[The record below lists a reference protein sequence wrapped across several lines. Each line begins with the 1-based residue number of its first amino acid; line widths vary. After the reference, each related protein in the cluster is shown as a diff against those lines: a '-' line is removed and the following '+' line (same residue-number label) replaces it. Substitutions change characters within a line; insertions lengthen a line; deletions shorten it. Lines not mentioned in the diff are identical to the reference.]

1 MRGLRHKHRA
11 QRTRQSPSNDSQR
24 KDRPSRTPG
33 PQHTEPQRQRRQAP
47 PIRGGLVLVASNNLK
62 YEVDVDEEYNM
73 PAPAD
78 MERLG
83 ITSKAG
89 SLAGPPAPPLQQY
102 PPELDKTE
110 LAAALE
116 KVPCIRSIK
125 ELLPTLSDCKRRRVN
140 VEEFFRIID
149 QPNPDNVSPD
159 IQLCVMWNLGS
170 TTCSISTRRNH
181 VFGLAPNCWGR
192 LSQPNACF
200 GGICH

>member
-1 MRGLRHKHRA
+1 MPLVEKQITIFRYTVAHISYFPQSYRAHNQLHHNTIRRHNMRGLRHKHRA

-89 SLAGPPAPPLQQY
+89 SPAGPPAPPLQQY

-110 LAAALE
+110 LAAALK
-116 KVPCIRSIK
+116 KVPCIRSIE
-125 ELLPTLSDCKRRRVN
+125 ELLPALSDRKRRRVD

-149 QPNPDNVSPD
+149 QPNP
-159 IQLCVMWNLGS
+159 
-170 TTCSISTRRNH
+170 TTCRQTSSC
-181 VFGLAPNCWGR
+181 A
-192 LSQPNACF
+192 
-200 GGICH
+200 